1 MTLTEQTIVKLLLCL
16 CKKICTLCNV
26 CDKYTLAKCTFMYC
40 WYTQE
45 NATFCHLVA
54 SDFGILSTS
63 VADPDKD
70 LATKIRPEPDP
81 QQRSQL
87 WRNISFHILI
97 FDFGSGVFLRLHCT
111 SFCDIVHYIPLLCI
125 NITLFILY
133 DKENLPLF
141 NLRTFCVMS
150 WSNNIL
156 RIAALDVSR

>member
-1 MTLTEQTIVKLLLCL
+1 MAV
-16 CKKICTLCNV
+16 N
-26 CDKYTLAKCTFMYC
+26 
-40 WYTQE
+40 
-45 NATFCHLVA
+45 
-54 SDFGILSTS
+54 FGILSTS
-63 VADPDKD
+63 VADPDTDLATKIRIRPDPDTD
-70 LATKIRPEPDP
+70 LATKIRPEPDPNP